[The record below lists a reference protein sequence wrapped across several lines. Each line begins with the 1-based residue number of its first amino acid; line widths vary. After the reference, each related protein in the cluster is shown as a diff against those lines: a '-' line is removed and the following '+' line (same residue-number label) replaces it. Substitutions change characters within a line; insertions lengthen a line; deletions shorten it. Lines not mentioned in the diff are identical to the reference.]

1 MSDLHDIN
9 ILGIDVKVYDKDGS
23 IGYKQVEQELNND
36 FYNLKNIN
44 FNNEDIIIDVGSHIG
59 IVSIYISKRFPNVK
73 IYSLEP
79 SFSNFS
85 NLIKNIE
92 INNCKNIYP
101 LNFGLLDETRFK
113 NLVLSSKT
121 IDHSSMI
128 NTNSLNFIEEN
139 CFFISIDNLINLLEL
154 KKVSLLKIDC
164 EGAEYLIF
172 DKFKDYDIID
182 KLVIEIH
189 SCENLGFNRS
199 QLCEKLFKNLGN
211 RLLIV

>member
-9 ILGIDVKVYDKDGS
+9 ILGIDIKIYDEIGS
-23 IGYKQVEQELNND
+23 IGYKQVEEELNND

-44 FNNEDIIIDVGSHIG
+44 FNNEDIIIDVGAHVG
-59 IVSIYISKRFPNVK
+59 IFSIYLGKKFPNIK

-79 SFSNFS
+79 SFSNFK
-85 NLIKNIE
+85 NLIENLK

-101 LNFGLLDETRFK
+101 LNLGLLDKTMFK
-113 NLVLSSKT
+113 NLALSSKT

-128 NTNSLNFIEEN
+128 NTDGLNFIEEN